1 MYIWDFTSPPHVH
14 NNRQILLHLI
24 RHLIQFIHREN
35 IAFTEFAKKN
45 KEQGNE
51 IDQQI
56 ESVFANALV
65 RLWIALSQVDPRH
78 VVKEQALLE
87 SIRIARSYRDMIT
100 MDLGTIY
107 AFYAILQVI
116 AM

>member
-1 MYIWDFTSPPHVH
+1 MKGEGTKLD
-14 NNRQILLHLI
+14 
-24 RHLIQFIHREN
+24 
-35 IAFTEFAKKN
+35 
-45 KEQGNE
+45 KEV
-51 IDQQI
+51 

-65 RLWIALSQVDPRH
+65 KFWITLSQVDPRR

-107 AFYAILQVI
+107 AVYAVLYVI
-116 AM
+116 AI